1 MRTGQ
6 ILAVFE
12 MRKTGRSL
20 VDVWRT
26 KMEEPNE
33 RDDLS
38 PLVEDL
44 WWTVEMETLLDRGNR

>member
-1 MRTGQ
+1 
-6 ILAVFE
+6 
-12 MRKTGRSL
+12 
-20 VDVWRT
+20 
-26 KMEEPNE
+26 MEEPNE